1 MTLAQ
6 MIFVCRRSLLIGI
19 CLWLCGC
26 AGYKLGNQNL
36 FRPDVRTVHVPIIES
51 ESFRQGLGERLTE
64 AVVKEIEVRTPY
76 KVVSREKA
84 DSVFRAQIVDEGKRV
99 IAENTFDE
107 ARDIEVQMVAEVSWI
122 DRRGQQLIQRSE
134 IPLDEGIYISQAANF
149 VPESGQSLVTAQQE
163 VIRKLAGQ
171 IVSQMELPW

>member
-1 MTLAQ
+1 M
-6 MIFVCRRSLLIGI
+6 GP
-19 CLWLCGC
+19 W
-26 AGYKLGNQNL
+26 
-36 FRPDVRTVHVPIIES
+36 
-51 ESFRQGLGERLTE
+51 LTE

-76 KVVSREKA
+76 KVVSRETA

-107 ARDIEVQMVAEVSWI
+107 ARDIEVQMVVEVSWI

-134 IPLDEGIYISQAANF
+134 IPMDEGIYISQASNF
-149 VPESGQSLVTAQQE
+149 VPEGGQSLVTAQQE
-163 VIRKLAGQ
+163 VIRKLAAQ